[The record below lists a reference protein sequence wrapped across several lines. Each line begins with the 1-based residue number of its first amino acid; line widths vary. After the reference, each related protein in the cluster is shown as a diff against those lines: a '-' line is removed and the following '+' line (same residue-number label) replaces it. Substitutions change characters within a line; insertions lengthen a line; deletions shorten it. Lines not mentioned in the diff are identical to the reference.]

1 MGDSVSTFKE
11 KYKDFLVIRGMSAK
25 FFAFFLLLILSSKC
39 SGIRDGDDLKDTE
52 DDSCLMCC
60 NKASDAHDIRLE
72 FNHSPG
78 NVTPIDLYDDYQ
90 NYVAIKKLTS
100 HRLPILCTVTSYET
114 AFSAE
119 INAFTRR
126 AKANVL
132 CALPAID
139 KATMG
144 NESSTSYM
152 SRHMYEIARE
162 IASLIGHYLWLKPGT
177 TVYEESDG
185 ISDLDIVT
193 FNLNSR
199 NPTPNTGGIIQ
210 MAATLSFSTSKPVHY
225 YTEISIAV
233 PVRSIPMQFL
243 NISQDEK
250 NHNEAQIKGFWIDL
264 FKEAV
269 AVMPINTTYKL
280 VPFYGSDDQL
290 FKALAR
296 RTFDAAIG
304 LAVMTKKGSELIEF
318 SYPYFGV
325 GPMLVM
331 KEKPELN
338 QVFSFMMPFT
348 NEMSCTLA
356 AMTVFNAFVIW
367 LVESGAG
374 HESIFWFPLATL
386 FYGEH
391 RESPR
396 SNLTYFLLAPWLV
409 LILVVSS
416 TYTQSFTSMITTSS
430 DTESSSCLDIE
441 DLKKTN
447 AIVGCDTEDSI
458 MLQHL
463 VEYIGFQ
470 RENIKHIPQ
479 SSIDDYAKT
488 LSTGKIKAAFF
499 WEPYWG
505 LFLAKYCKGFRSWG
519 PDCNLRGSSVI
530 FPRGSPFAPYMSEAM
545 VRLYGSGKF
554 KRMKGDL
561 LSFPECS
568 SSTIDVTMKRRIG
581 PGPFL
586 GLFILSGTASAVAIL
601 ITIIRPMRR
610 RWERLAQGMLMGKG
624 LWVWLTTLFSRDQRG
639 NQLQVQLAR
648 ITFTSQA
655 QITSS

>member
-1 MGDSVSTFKE
+1 M
-11 KYKDFLVIRGMSAK
+11 
-25 FFAFFLLLILSSKC
+25 C
-39 SGIRDGDDLKDTE
+39 SGIRDGDDQKDRE
-52 DDSCLMCC
+52 DDSCLMSC
-60 NKASDAHDIRLE
+60 NTASDAHHIQLK

-78 NVTPIDLYDDYQ
+78 NVTPIDLYELMYESDKEKGVVDNTADEYQ
-90 NYVAIKKLTS
+90 NHVATKNLTS
-100 HRLPILCTVTSYET
+100 HRLPILCIVTSYET

-119 INAFTRR
+119 TNAFTRR

-144 NESSTSYM
+144 NESSTSYI
-152 SRHMYEIARE
+152 SRHMYKIARE
-162 IASLIGHYLWLKPGT
+162 IAGLISNGLWLKPGT
-177 TVYEESDG
+177 SVYEESDR
-185 ISDLDIVT
+185 ISDLDIVN

-199 NPTPNTGGIIQ
+199 NPTPNSGGIIQ

-243 NISQDEK
+243 NIRQSEK
-250 NHNEAQIKGFWIDL
+250 NHNEAQITGFWIDI
-264 FKEAV
+264 FKEAI
-269 AVMPINTTYKL
+269 AVMSINTTYKL

-304 LAVMTKKGSELIEF
+304 LTVMTRKGSDLLEF
-318 SYPYFGV
+318 SYPYFEV

-331 KEKPELN
+331 KKKPELN

-348 NEMSCTLA
+348 NEMWCTFA

-367 LVESGAG
+367 LVESRTG
-374 HESIFWFPLATL
+374 HESVGAIFWFPLATL
-386 FYGEH
+386 FYGGH

-396 SNLTYFLLAPWLV
+396 SNLTHFVLAPWLV

-447 AIVGCDTEDSI
+447 AIVGCDMEDSI
-458 MLQHL
+458 MFNHL

-470 RENIKHIPQ
+470 RKNIKHIAQ
-479 SSIDDYAKT
+479 SSIDDYAKA

-499 WEPYWG
+499 WAPYSG
-505 LFLAKYCKGFRSWG
+505 LFLAKYCKGFRSWC
-519 PDCNLRGSSVI
+519 PNRNLRGSSFI
-530 FPRGSPFAPYMSEAM
+530 FPRDSPFAPYMSEAM
-545 VRLYGSGKF
+545 VRLCGSGKF
-554 KRMKGDL
+554 KRMKDDL

-568 SSTIDVTMKRRIG
+568 SSTIDVTMKRGIG
-581 PGPFL
+581 PGPFS

-601 ITIIRPMRR
+601 ITVIQPMRR
-610 RWERLAQGMLMGKG
+610 RWEVGSRMLMGRG

-648 ITFTSQA
+648 MNFTSQT
-655 QITSS
+655 QLTSS

>member
-52 DDSCLMCC
+52 DDSCLLCC

-304 LAVMTKKGSELIEF
+304 LTVMTRKGSDLLEF
-318 SYPYFGV
+318 SYPYFEV

-331 KEKPELN
+331 KKKPELN

-348 NEMSCTLA
+348 NEMWCTFA

-367 LVESGAG
+367 LVESRTG
-374 HESIFWFPLATL
+374 HESVGAIFWFPLATL
-386 FYGEH
+386 FYGGH

-396 SNLTYFLLAPWLV
+396 SNLTHFVLAPWLV

-447 AIVGCDTEDSI
+447 AIVGCDMEDSI
-458 MLQHL
+458 MFNHL

-470 RENIKHIPQ
+470 RKNIKHIAQ
-479 SSIDDYAKT
+479 SSIDDYAKA

-499 WEPYWG
+499 WAPYSG
-505 LFLAKYCKGFRSWG
+505 LFLAKYCKDFSKGFSF
-519 PDCNLRGSSVI
+519 CSIYVRGH
-530 FPRGSPFAPYMSEAM
+530 G
-545 VRLYGSGKF
+545 
-554 KRMKGDL
+554 
-561 LSFPECS
+561 
-568 SSTIDVTMKRRIG
+568 
-581 PGPFL
+581 
-586 GLFILSGTASAVAIL
+586 AI
-601 ITIIRPMRR
+601 M
-610 RWERLAQGMLMGKG
+610 WEWK
-624 LWVWLTTLFSRDQRG
+624 
-639 NQLQVQLAR
+639 
-648 ITFTSQA
+648 IQA
-655 QITSS
+655 NEG